1 MTPPATSPTASSPTP
16 SATAKSRVVR
26 PTTDNPESLLPR
38 FGLESFRPGQRGVV
52 DALASGEDCLC
63 VMPTGGGKS
72 LCYQLPALARQG
84 TTIVVSPLIALM
96 KDQVDTLQSRGIRA
110 KLINSSLS
118 QGQQESVMEAM
129 SRGELDLVYVAPER
143 LRNGLFLDAVAKADI
158 SLLAV
163 DEAHCV
169 SEWGHDFRP
178 DYARLGKFR
187 DRYLDG
193 VQTIA
198 LTATATPTV
207 RDDICELLNL
217 QEPRVFVTGFARTNL
232 KFAVES
238 CNNDTAKRDLL
249 QKYLRGRDGTGIIYA
264 ATRKRCEEIAEWLPE
279 KTGRKVGA
287 YHAGLHPDDR
297 RRVQESFMKGELSAI
312 VATNAFGMG
321 IDKSDIRF
329 VVHFNIPGSLEA
341 YYQEA
346 GRAGRDGNMS
356 DCLLL
361 FAYFD
366 RQIQEFF
373 IENRYPSKATVKKVY
388 EYLLSCEEDPIELTL
403 EQLRTAIDVRD
414 GTEAISTSETLL
426 ARAGVLKR
434 LDAGSNQAIVRIDS
448 DAPTLLDFLPREAK
462 IKRRVMTAVEKVVG
476 IRRGEDVYVRP
487 DTIAKLAEMDRAKVT
502 TQLRELTKLRSFD
515 YVPPFRG
522 RAVHI
527 TRRDLHFN
535 QLAIDF
541 DELERRK
548 AAEYEKLEAV
558 IQFARAPSCRQR
570 VILDYF
576 GDPNAADCTRC
587 DRCDPVGGKLIRDGD
602 WTGGN
607 TNTETTGSGTA
618 PSTSIAYP
626 DIDERHLLTGVR
638 VVLSGV
644 VRTHGRLGKNL
655 IAQML
660 AGSKNK
666 RVTQLRLDRLS
677 TYGMLTGMTQSE
689 LADVM
694 DSLLAAGLLE
704 QKEISERRPTV
715 HMTDPGRR
723 VMNCH
728 DPLPAAFQL
737 KHRLAKKLARAAS
750 QIESGDVAVDESSD
764 IVLGSPPSP
773 QNPPRPP
780 ESPSPEPS
788 QRTTTSTTPDS
799 EPPASSTPA
808 RSVDSPSSPAQ
819 EKSTREPLASNNSLG
834 GIDLKSI
841 VAEDPEQIL
850 VRELMDRMKRFRRK
864 RSAALG
870 VSPHQ
875 ILTGSTIERLAQSRP
890 ANGTQLESV
899 SGISSEFM
907 EAYGSDLLELIA
919 TTMSQHEIDYPPQPS
934 PQQTAESKPATP
946 PTTTPTA
953 DKSSSRPVVTA
964 ADPAPPNDASKQAPE
979 PVPVSEP
986 ETRPNSSRDDDATVH
1001 SDPEAWRKDYWT
1013 WRLCRDGYTLD
1024 QISEIRGVSVDGLM
1038 AHLVAAARA
1047 GHTVDPQWGGSPE
1060 RTATLRRILG

>member
-1 MTPPATSPTASSPTP
+1 MTPPAIPSKSTVTPSGDSSSP
-16 SATAKSRVVR
+16 SATAQSRVVR
-26 PTTDNPESLLPR
+26 PTTDSPETLLPR
-38 FGLESFRPGQRGVV
+38 FGLESFRPGQRDVV

-72 LCYQLPALARQG
+72 LCYQLPALAREG

-96 KDQVDTLQSRGIRA
+96 KDQVDTLQARGIRA

-143 LRNGLFLDAVAKADI
+143 LRNGMFLDAVSKADI
-158 SLLAV
+158 ALLAV

-178 DYARLGKFR
+178 DYARLGRFR
-187 DRYLDG
+187 DRYLGG

-238 CNNDTAKRDLL
+238 CNNDNAKRDLL
-249 QKYLRGRDGTGIIYA
+249 QKYLRGREGTGIIYA
-264 ATRKRCEEIAEWLPE
+264 ATRKRCEEIADWLPE

-297 RRVQESFMKGELSAI
+297 RRVQEAFMKGELSAI

-346 GRAGRDGNMS
+346 GRAGRDGIMS

-403 EQLRTAIDVRD
+403 EQLRTAIEVRD

-448 DAPTLLDFLPREAK
+448 DVPTLLDFLPREAK

-476 IRRGEDVYVRP
+476 DRRGEDVYVRP
-487 DTIAKLAEMDRAKVT
+487 DVIAKHADMDRAKVT
-502 TQLRELTKLRSFD
+502 TQLRELTKLRAFD

-527 TRRDLHFN
+527 TRRDLRFE
-535 QLAIDF
+535 QLPIDF
-541 DELERRK
+541 EELERRK

-558 IQFARAPSCRQR
+558 IQFARASSCRQR

-576 GDPNAADCTRC
+576 GDPNADDCTRC
-587 DRCDPVGGKLIRDGD
+587 DRCDPVGGKLIRDGN
-602 WTGGN
+602 WSS
-607 TNTETTGSGTA
+607 EESAGTPG
-618 PSTSIAYP
+618 PSMSVAFP
-626 DIDERHLLTGVR
+626 DVDERHLLTGIR

-677 TYGMLTGMTQSE
+677 TYGMLTGMTQAE

-694 DSLLAAGLLE
+694 DSLLSAGLLD
-704 QKEISERRPTV
+704 QKEISERRPTI

-723 VMNCH
+723 VMNCQ

-737 KHRLAKKLARAAS
+737 KHRLAKKLSRAAS
-750 QIESGDVAVDESSD
+750 QIESGDVATEESSD
-764 IVLGSPPSP
+764 TPSGVTSSAP
-773 QNPPRPP
+773 APSAATSSVPT
-780 ESPSPEPS
+780 SPSVTSARPS
-788 QRTTTSTTPDS
+788 ESATGASSAAAATTQRTDIAEERKQRPAGTN
-799 EPPASSTPA
+799 ASSPNTNDDDHLATP
-808 RSVDSPSSPAQ
+808 R
-819 EKSTREPLASNNSLG
+819 G
-834 GIDLKSI
+834 GIELSDI
-841 VAEDPEQIL
+841 IAEDPEKTL
-850 VRELMDRMKRFRRK
+850 VSELTDRMKRFRRK

-890 ANGTQLESV
+890 ANATQLESV

-919 TTMSQHEIDYPPQPS
+919 TTISQHEIDHPPEPSQPQP
-934 PQQTAESKPATP
+934 AAT
-946 PTTTPTA
+946 
-953 DKSSSRPVVTA
+953 
-964 ADPAPPNDASKQAPE
+964 QAPQPNPSPSSADNTSPASAPIAE
-979 PVPVSEP
+979 PIPESQDPVSV
-986 ETRPNSSRDDDATVH
+986 ETDSNAIRNG
-1001 SDPEAWRKDYWT
+1001 YWT
-1013 WRLCRDGYTLD
+1013 WRLCRDGYTLE
-1024 QISEIRGVSVDGLM
+1024 QISEIRDVSIEGLM

-1047 GHTVDPQWGGSPE
+1047 GHSVDPSWGGSQE
-1060 RTATLRRILG
+1060 RVATLRRILQ

>member
-1 MTPPATSPTASSPTP
+1 MTPPATTSTASSAAP
-16 SATAKSRVVR
+16 SATAQSRVVR
-26 PTTDNPESLLPR
+26 LKTNDPESLLPR
-38 FGLESFRPGQRGVV
+38 FGLTSFRPGQRGVV

-72 LCYQLPALARQG
+72 LCYQLPALAREG

-96 KDQVDTLQSRGIRA
+96 KDQVDTLVSRGIRA

-118 QGQQESVMEAM
+118 QAQQESVMDAM
-129 SRGELDLVYVAPER
+129 ARGELDLVYVAPER
-143 LRNGLFLDAVAKADI
+143 LRNGLFLDAVGKADI
-158 SLLAV
+158 TLLAV

-187 DRYLDG
+187 DRYLGG

-217 QEPRVFVTGFARTNL
+217 KEPRVFVTGFARTNL
-232 KFAVES
+232 KFGVES
-238 CNNDTAKRDLL
+238 CNNDAAKRDTL

-287 YHAGLHPDDR
+287 YHAGLHPDER
-297 RRVQESFMKGELSAI
+297 RRIQESFMKGELSAI

-346 GRAGRDGNMS
+346 GRAGRDGEMS

-373 IENRYPSKATVKKVY
+373 IENRYPSKETVKKVY
-388 EYLLSCEEDPIELTL
+388 EFLLSREEDPIELTL
-403 EQLRTAIDVRD
+403 DQLRTAIELRD

-448 DAPTLLDFLPREAK
+448 DAPTMLDFLPREAK
-462 IKRRVMTAVEKVVG
+462 IKRRVMSAVEKVVG
-476 IRRGEDVYVRP
+476 DRRGEDVYVRP
-487 DTIAKLAEMDRAKVT
+487 DTLAKLADMDRAKVT
-502 TQLRELTKLRSFD
+502 TQLRELTKLRAFD

-527 TRRDLHFN
+527 TRRDLRFE
-535 QLAIDF
+535 QLSIDF
-541 DELERRK
+541 EELARRK

-558 IQFARAPSCRQR
+558 IQFARAPACRQR

-587 DRCDPVGGKLIRDGD
+587 DRCDPVGGKLIRDGN

-607 TNTETTGSGTA
+607 TGTA
-618 PSTSIAYP
+618 HVPTPSTSIAHP
-626 DIDERHLLTGVR
+626 DIDERVLLTGVR

-677 TYGMLTGMTQSE
+677 TYGMLTGMTQTE

-694 DSLLAAGLLE
+694 DSLLSAGLLE

-715 HMTDPGRR
+715 HMTEPGRR
-723 VMNCH
+723 VMNRL

-737 KHRLAKKLARAAS
+737 KHRLAKKLAKAAS
-750 QIESGDVAVDESSD
+750 KIESGDVADDDSVDYA
-764 IVLGSPPSP
+764 PA
-773 QNPPRPP
+773 
-780 ESPSPEPS
+780 
-788 QRTTTSTTPDS
+788 TTSPTPDAS
-799 EPPASSTPA
+799 TSAQTSAPVADPSRTREPQRNATPSTPA
-808 RSVDSPSSPAQ
+808 PPNSATHQSFEEPVQPVASAVSPA
-819 EKSTREPLASNNSLG
+819 TNASPDASPDKPSSLG

-841 VAEDPEQIL
+841 IAEDPEQIL
-850 VRELMDRMKRFRRK
+850 IRELTDRIKRFRRK

-875 ILTGSTIERLAQSRP
+875 ILSGSTIERLAQSRP
-890 ANGTQLESV
+890 ANATQLESV
-899 SGISSEFM
+899 SGISDEFM

-919 TTMSQHEIDYPPQPS
+919 TTMSQHEIDYPHLPPAPSQPDL
-934 PQQTAESKPATP
+934 
-946 PTTTPTA
+946 PTA
-953 DKSSSRPVVTA
+953 SILPDPGEVELVLDADGSAGVEQHVRNVEPEPTGEESSV
-964 ADPAPPNDASKQAPE
+964 DDASIRADQQ
-979 PVPVSEP
+979 
-986 ETRPNSSRDDDATVH
+986 
-1001 SDPEAWRKDYWT
+1001 AWRTDYWT
-1013 WRLCRDGYTLD
+1013 WRLCRDGYTLE
-1024 QISEIRGVSVDGLM
+1024 QIAEIRGVSVEGLM

-1047 GHTVDPQWGGSPE
+1047 GHTVDPAWGGTPDRE
-1060 RTATLRRILG
+1060 AKLRRILA

>member
-1 MTPPATSPTASSPTP
+1 M
-16 SATAKSRVVR
+16 
-26 PTTDNPESLLPR
+26 LPR
-38 FGLESFRPGQRGVV
+38 FGLESFRPGQRDVV

-72 LCYQLPALARQG
+72 LCYQLPALAREG

-96 KDQVDTLQSRGIRA
+96 KDQVDTLQARGIQA

-129 SRGELDLVYVAPER
+129 ARGELDLVYVAPER
-143 LRNGLFLDAVAKADI
+143 LRNGMFLDAVSKADI
-158 SLLAV
+158 ALLAV

-178 DYARLGKFR
+178 DYSRLGRFR
-187 DRYLDG
+187 DRYLGG

-217 QEPRVFVTGFARTNL
+217 QEPRIFVTGFARTNL

-238 CNNDTAKRDLL
+238 CNNDNAKRDLL
-249 QKYLRGRDGTGIIYA
+249 QKYLRGREGTGIIYA
-264 ATRKRCEEIAEWLPE
+264 ATRKRCEEIADWLPE
-279 KTGRKVGA
+279 KTGRKVGV

-297 RRVQESFMKGELSAI
+297 RRVQEAFMKGELSAI

-346 GRAGRDGNMS
+346 GRAGRDGVMS

-403 EQLRTAIDVRD
+403 EQLRTAIEVRD

-476 IRRGEDVYVRP
+476 DRRGEDVYVRP
-487 DTIAKLAEMDRAKVT
+487 DVIAKHADMDRAKVT
-502 TQLRELTKLRSFD
+502 TQLRELTKLRAFD

-527 TRRDLHFN
+527 TRRDLRFE
-535 QLAIDF
+535 QLPIDF
-541 DELERRK
+541 EELERRK

-558 IQFARAPSCRQR
+558 IQFARASSCRQR

-576 GDPNAADCTRC
+576 GDPNADDCTRC
-587 DRCDPVGGKLIRDGD
+587 DRCDPIGGKLIRDGN
-602 WTGGN
+602 WSS
-607 TNTETTGSGTA
+607 EESAGTPG
-618 PSTSIAYP
+618 PSMSVAFP
-626 DIDERHLLTGVR
+626 DVDERHLLTGIR

-677 TYGMLTGMTQSE
+677 TYGMLTGMTQAE

-694 DSLLAAGLLE
+694 DSLLSAGLLD
-704 QKEISERRPTV
+704 QKEISERRPTI

-723 VMNCH
+723 VMNCQ

-737 KHRLAKKLARAAS
+737 KHRLAKKLSRAAS
-750 QIESGDVAVDESSD
+750 QIESGDVATEENSGMPPAPTPSTSTPSAPTTANARPSAPLEPVAAATPSGRSD
-764 IVLGSPPSP
+764 IAESGKQRPAATNPCSP
-773 QNPPRPP
+773 NPNADDRPATPR
-780 ESPSPEPS
+780 
-788 QRTTTSTTPDS
+788 
-799 EPPASSTPA
+799 
-808 RSVDSPSSPAQ
+808 
-819 EKSTREPLASNNSLG
+819 G
-834 GIDLKSI
+834 GIELSDI
-841 VAEDPEQIL
+841 IAEDPEQTLIS
-850 VRELMDRMKRFRRK
+850 ELTDRMKRFRRK

-890 ANGTQLESV
+890 ANATQLESV

-919 TTMSQHEIDYPPQPS
+919 TTISQHEIDHPPEPSQPQPAPTQAPRPS
-934 PQQTAESKPATP
+934 PP
-946 PTTTPTA
+946 P
-953 DKSSSRPVVTA
+953 SSTENASSA
-964 ADPAPPNDASKQAPE
+964 SAPPKEVFPASQDQAAANTD
-979 PVPVSEP
+979 SNAI
-986 ETRPNSSRDDDATVH
+986 RNG
-1001 SDPEAWRKDYWT
+1001 YWT
-1013 WRLCRDGYTLD
+1013 WRLCRDGYTLE
-1024 QISEIRGVSVDGLM
+1024 QISEIRDVSIEGLM

-1047 GHTVDPQWGGSPE
+1047 GHDVDPSWGGSQE
-1060 RTATLRRILG
+1060 RVATLRRILQ

>member
-1 MTPPATSPTASSPTP
+1 MTARSSTTAART
-16 SATAKSRVVR
+16 VR
-26 PTTDNPESLLPR
+26 PTTDDPESLLAR
-38 FGLESFRPGQRGVV
+38 FGLQSFRSGQRGVI
-52 DALASGEDCLC
+52 DALAAGEDCLC

-72 LCYQLPALARQG
+72 LCYQLPSLAREG

-96 KDQVDTLQSRGIRA
+96 KDQVDTLHTHGIRA

-118 QGQQESVMEAM
+118 QGQQESVMESMA
-129 SRGELDLVYVAPER
+129 RGEIDLIYVAPER
-143 LRNGLFLDAVAKADI
+143 LRNGKFLDAVTKADVT
-158 SLLAV
+158 LLAV

-178 DYARLGKFR
+178 DYSRLGGFR
-187 DRYLDG
+187 DRYLGG

-207 RDDICELLNL
+207 RDDICDLLNL
-217 QEPRVFVTGFARTNL
+217 KEPRVFVTGFARTNL
-232 KFAVES
+232 IFGVES
-238 CNNDTAKRDLL
+238 CNNDIAKRKTLV
-249 QKYLRGRDGTGIIYA
+249 KYVRGREGTGIIYA
-264 ATRKRCEEIAEWLPE
+264 ATRKRCEEIGEWLPE
-279 KTGRKVGA
+279 ATGRKVGV

-346 GRAGRDGNMS
+346 GRAGRDGEMS

-388 EYLLSCEEDPIELTL
+388 EYLLSRDEDPIEMTL

-426 ARAGVLKR
+426 TRAGVLKR

-448 DAPTLLDFLPREAK
+448 DAPTMLDFLPREAK
-462 IKRRVMTAVEKVVG
+462 IKRRVMTAVEKVIG
-476 IRRGEDVYVRP
+476 NRRNEDVYVRP
-487 DTIAKLAEMDRAKVT
+487 DTLAKLADMDRVKVT
-502 TQLRELTKLRSFD
+502 TQLRELTKLRAFD

-527 TRRDLHFN
+527 TRRDLKFN
-535 QLAIDF
+535 ELQIDF
-541 DELERRK
+541 DELDRRK

-587 DRCDPVGGKLIRDGD
+587 DRCDPVGGKLVRDGD
-602 WTGGN
+602 WTGADSAAN
-607 TNTETTGSGTA
+607 SSDSSDSDKPSMTIAHPDVDETQ
-618 PSTSIAYP
+618 
-626 DIDERHLLTGVR
+626 LLTAVR

-644 VRTHGRLGKNL
+644 VRTHGRLGKML

-660 AGSKNK
+660 VGSRNK

-677 TYGMLTGMTQSE
+677 TYGMLDGLTQSE
-689 LADVM
+689 LSDVI
-694 DSLLAAGLLE
+694 DALLAAGLLE

-715 HMTDPGRR
+715 HMTDMGRR
-723 VMNCH
+723 VMNCVE
-728 DPLPAAFQL
+728 PMPAALQL
-737 KHRLAKKLARAAS
+737 KHRLAKKLARVAANL
-750 QIESGDVAVDESSD
+750 ESGDVASEEHGID
-764 IVLGSPPSP
+764 IPALPATPVTAPVT
-773 QNPPRPP
+773 
-780 ESPSPEPS
+780 SPSPS
-788 QRTTTSTTPDS
+788 
-799 EPPASSTPA
+799 PASVSGGSAPLQSSESA
-808 RSVDSPSSPAQ
+808 PVQREVIPDPRIQVVD
-819 EKSTREPLASNNSLG
+819 L
-834 GIDLKSI
+834 I
-841 VAEDPEQIL
+841 AEDPNEIL
-850 VRELMDRMKRFRRK
+850 TRELVDRIKRFRRK

-875 ILTGSTIERLAQSRP
+875 ILSGATIERLAESRP
-890 ANGTQLESV
+890 ANSTQLENV
-899 SGISSEFM
+899 AGISNEFM
-907 EAYGSDLLELIA
+907 EAYGHDLLDLIA
-919 TTMSQHEIDYPPQPS
+919 TTMNQHEIDYPPAAAVP
-934 PQQTAESKPATP
+934 EK
-946 PTTTPTA
+946 
-953 DKSSSRPVVTA
+953 VVTTDA
-964 ADPAPPNDASKQAPE
+964 EPPLVVKPERQGAPE
-979 PVPVSEP
+979 REPDPEP
-986 ETRPNSSRDDDATVH
+986 ETPVEPNAELSPSTPINDDA
-1001 SDPEAWRKDYWT
+1001 SIGSGGESWRTDYWT
-1013 WRLCRDGYTLD
+1013 WRLCRDGYTLE
-1024 QISEIRGVSVDGLM
+1024 QISEIRGVSMDGLL
-1038 AHLVAAARA
+1038 AHLVAACRA
-1047 GHTVDPQWGGSPE
+1047 GHRIDANWGGSPE
-1060 RTATLRRILG
+1060 RIEKLKRILS